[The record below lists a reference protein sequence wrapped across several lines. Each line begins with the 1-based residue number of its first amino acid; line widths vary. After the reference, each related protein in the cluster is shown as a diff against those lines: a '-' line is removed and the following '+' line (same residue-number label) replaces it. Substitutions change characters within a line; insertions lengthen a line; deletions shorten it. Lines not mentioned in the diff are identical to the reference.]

1 MVCRGSPELTFMSRQ
16 GTSTIVSLSIVSRSL
31 SLFPFLYPP
40 PHSFSLFFSLS
51 TVVSLTR
58 AFTHGCD
65 FQRPFRCPFSCRLSL
80 SVFVFISGSI
90 SPTVPLLISTHA
102 THYSV
107 SLVRSRV
114 FFSRPGSSLEVKE
127 KRVRLGKA
135 PLCRRSFLSMLL
147 SRMC

>member
-16 GTSTIVSLSIVSRSL
+16 GTSTVVSLSIVSRSL

-65 FQRPFRCPFSCRLSL
+65 FQRPFRCLLLSSLTLCFRLYLWLYLPHRPPSRLHSRHALFRLSR
-80 SVFVFISGSI
+80 SV
-90 SPTVPLLISTHA
+90 A
-102 THYSV
+102 
-107 SLVRSRV
+107 R